1 MVALTLREK
10 FLSRVTSGDVY
21 RSIFEN
27 AIEGIFQTSPSGQ
40 YLNVNPALAKMY
52 GYESP
57 EDLIEQLTTIRHQ
70 LYVDPLRRDAFVME
84 MEIHGEVRGFES
96 EIYRKDRTV
105 IWISESA
112 RAVRDA
118 KGKIDYY
125 EGMVED
131 ITDRKKAEESLKLF
145 RALIN
150 QSNDAIE
157 VIDPETGRFLDVNP
171 WAWQRLGYTRD
182 EMMTMFIAEVSVSAP
197 PLERIVKETKRA
209 GFKVIQDERRRKDG
223 STFPVESTV
232 QYIQLERGYLVSMVR
247 DISERKRAEDQIAE
261 QAAFLDK
268 ARDAIIARDLEGKV
282 LFWNEGAERIY
293 GWKREEVLGR
303 NIAGILYADPAKFSD
318 VNHMTV
324 SRGEWSGELQH
335 LTKGGDE
342 ITAEGR
348 CTLIRDAEMNPTSVL
363 AIYTDITERKMIE
376 AQFLRAQRMESIGT
390 LAGGIAHDLNN
401 ILAPIM
407 MSIDALKLMSDGNP
421 QTAGILET
429 IGVSAKRGADIVRQV
444 LSFARGMEGV
454 RVEIQPK
461 HLLKDLEHI
470 IKDTFPKNLTLSFSV
485 PNNTWTILGDPTQVH
500 QVLLNLCVNARDA
513 MPNGG
518 NLTVSVENSVLDEA
532 YAATHLEA
540 KPGRYVVITVVDSG
554 TGIPQKLIDKIF
566 EPFFTTK
573 TLSNG
578 TGLGLSTVMAIVKS
592 HQGLINVYSEDG
604 KGTTFTVYLPA
615 SETSTDAQLA
625 KSGKVGLPRGNGEM
639 ILVIDDESSILTI
652 TSQTL
657 QAFGYRVLTA
667 VDGAT
672 AVAVYL
678 EHRNDIAVV
687 LTDMMMPV
695 MDGPATIH
703 ALKSINPAVKI
714 IAASG
719 LSANGALVKPPA
731 EGGPHFLIKPYTAGA
746 LLKALHTALEST

>member
-1 MVALTLREK
+1 MGALSLREK
-10 FLSRVTSGDVY
+10 FLSRVPSGDVY

-27 AIEGIFQTSPSGQ
+27 AIEGIFQTTPSGQ

-52 GYESP
+52 GYFSP
-57 EDLIEQLTTIRHQ
+57 EDLIEQLTLIRHQ

-84 MEIHGEVRGFES
+84 MEIHGVVRGFES
-96 EIYRKDRTV
+96 EIYRKDKSI

-118 KGKIDYY
+118 AGKIDYY

-131 ITDRKKAEESLKLF
+131 ITDRKKSEESLKLF

-157 VIDPETGRFLDVNP
+157 VLDPDTGRFLDVNP

-182 EMMTMFIAEVSVSAP
+182 EMMGMNISDVSVNAP
-197 PLERIVKETKRA
+197 PLEKIVKETKRA
-209 GFKVIQDERRRKDG
+209 GFKVVQDQRRRKDG
-223 STFPVESTV
+223 STFPVEATV

-247 DISERKRAEDQIAE
+247 DISERKRAEDQISE

-268 ARDAIIARDLEGKV
+268 ARDAIVARDLEGKV

-318 VNHMTV
+318 INHMTV

-348 CTLIRDAEMNPTSVL
+348 CTLIRDAETNPKSVL

-407 MSIDALKLMSDGNP
+407 MSIDALRMMSDNP
-421 QTAGILET
+421 QTSGILET
-429 IGVSAKRGADIVRQV
+429 IAVSAKRGADIVRQV
-444 LSFARGMEGV
+444 LSFARGMEGE

-461 HLLKDLEHI
+461 HLFKDLEHI
-470 IKDTFPKNLTLSFSV
+470 IKDTFPKNITLGFTI
-485 PNNTWTILGDPTQVH
+485 PHNTWTILGDPTQVH

-513 MPNGG
+513 MPDGG
-518 NLTVSVENSVLDEA
+518 KLVVSVENSVLDQA
-532 YAATHLEA
+532 YASMHLEA
-540 KPGRYVVITVVDSG
+540 KPGRYVAITVVDSG

-573 TLSNG
+573 TLNHG

-592 HQGLINVYSEDG
+592 HQGLINVYSEEG

-615 SETSTDAQLA
+615 TESSTDAQLA
-625 KSGKVGLPRGNGEM
+625 KSGKTSLPRGNGEM

-678 EHRNDIAVV
+678 EHRNEIAVV

-719 LSANGALVKPPA
+719 LSANGTLVKPPTD
-731 EGGPHFLIKPYTAGA
+731 GGPHFLIKPYTAGT
-746 LLKALHTALEST
+746 LLKALRTALESTS